1 MRCEELFKGQSGR
14 RMDARIRKN
23 KFGNEN
29 EITIHP
35 VRHYRP
41 ADSLLR
47 SPHSVTSVQ
56 VTSLLESSSRS
67 VVEFR
72 FSPPMMSASEYST
85 SSSDNKGDS
94 IARTTPEDATGP
106 FSKGIEEMVQ
116 MVTHWMKKKEDLV
129 EELIHLNDSVFATK
143 LADPNGEVEKIVEKY
158 LPKKESEIDMSSEQ
172 QTSSYTES
180 EGSSCSS
187 SWLLAV

>member
-1 MRCEELFKGQSGR
+1 MNSNTQYRIQKFGLNDGAPHEQSQTVVHIPHFLKETQEQINGQAMRCEELFKGQSGR

-35 VRHYRP
+35 
-41 ADSLLR
+41 
-47 SPHSVTSVQ
+47 
-56 VTSLLESSSRS
+56 
-67 VVEFR
+67 
-72 FSPPMMSASEYST
+72 
-85 SSSDNKGDS
+85 DNKGDS